1 MTPLVW
7 ANFPLALLYLLAWA
21 GHPLRMTL
29 RRPGTVPDLAA
40 AHACPAAKVALAT
53 GGEPEPDCR
62 RSLEQHRTDRRRTT
76 RRPGGR
82 QDDPR
87 ASQPASQL
95 ASQPGRLSRSTL
107 TAPHD
112 RPGRAGGAAE
122 PDPGEGVLPAGGPQV
137 AVRGRD

>member
-1 MTPLVW
+1 MTPLVR
-7 ANFPLALLYLLAWA
+7 ANLPLALLFLLAWA

-29 RRPGTVPDLAA
+29 RHPGTVPDLAY
-40 AHACPAAKVALAT
+40 PAAKVALAT
-53 GGEPEPDCR
+53 GGEPETGCR

-87 ASQPASQL
+87 ASQPASQ
-95 ASQPGRLSRSTL
+95 PGRLSRSTL

-112 RPGRAGGAAE
+112 RPGRAGGAARQ
-122 PDPGEGVLPAGGPQV
+122 DPGEGVLGAGGPQV